1 MTKLRIGSRVS
12 IENIDIDKVTIFY
25 LYGEVLQ
32 ISKSGGKKSFLI
44 EFINKYKDTEKRWFT
59 EPGIKVIT

>member
-1 MTKLRIGSRVS
+1 MTKVRIGSRVS
-12 IENIDIDKVTIFY
+12 IENIDIDKATIFY

-44 EFINKYKDTEKRWFT
+44 EFINKYKEPEKKWF
-59 EPGIKVIT
+59 PLAGIKAIS